1 MNQRKWRYLL
11 PVVLIAL
18 AALSGCSIDQR
29 LNALDPSGSAGE
41 IQLDL
46 INWSIMLML
55 GVFAIVIT
63 IYIYVLIR
71 YRKRKGIERMPEQ
84 VHGNTKLEVIWTVI
98 PIIALIVLAFPTV
111 KYTFDLDEKPQG
123 DDVIKVKVIGYQYW
137 WEFQYPD
144 LGITTAQELVIPVN
158 KKVSLELEGKDV
170 LHSFWVPNLG
180 GKTDVVPGRIN
191 HMWLDAKKPGEYQG
205 KCAELCGPGHS
216 LMDFKVYAK
225 EQADFDKWVASM
237 KQPPKQ
243 AVSEI
248 DKKGEALYKQ
258 NCMGCHAGATPQVPG
273 PELNNF
279 ALRETIAGML
289 PNTEA
294 NLKKWIKHTEDLK
307 PGTRMPKINYLQED
321 ELDALT
327 HYLMNRKSKTEK

>member
-191 HMWLDAKKPGEYQG
+191 HMWLDAKNPGN
-205 KCAELCGPGHS
+205 
-216 LMDFKVYAK
+216 
-225 EQADFDKWVASM
+225 
-237 KQPPKQ
+237 
-243 AVSEI
+243 I
-248 DKKGEALYKQ
+248 KGNVLSY
-258 NCMGCHAGATPQVPG
+258 VV
-273 PELNNF
+273 
-279 ALRETIAGML
+279 
-289 PNTEA
+289 
-294 NLKKWIKHTEDLK
+294 
-307 PGTRMPKINYLQED
+307 
-321 ELDALT
+321 LDTL
-327 HYLMNRKSKTEK
+327 